1 MPFIIKANLP
11 LVPLALSVRQILA
24 IDLGTDMFPALAL
37 GMEKPEPDVMK
48 RPPRPRNQPLLDR
61 GLLSRAF
68 WLGMIEAILSFA
80 AFLSI
85 FILAGH
91 VHKIGFAFLAPL
103 VNLVDFRLNLS
114 FEQTWF
120 LAATVYHVGVVMSQ
134 VGNALACR
142 SDHTRSS
149 SLGWLS
155 NKYLLI
161 GILFELLGIV
171 SIIYIPFLAKI
182 FNHVPLPG
190 WMWIV
195 LGLNALVI
203 YSIEWI
209 RKAIVRGLTKM
220 RKGKISA
227 LSLQEV
233 IQ

>member
-1 MPFIIKANLP
+1 
-11 LVPLALSVRQILA
+11 VPLALSVRQILA

-48 RPPRPRNQPLLDR
+48 RPPRHRNQPLLDS

-68 WLGMIEAILSFA
+68 WLGMIESILCFA

-91 VHKIGFAFLAPL
+91 IHKIGLSFLAPL
-103 VNLVDFRLNLS
+103 KNLVSFRFNLS

-120 LAATVYHVGVVMSQ
+120 LAATVYHASVVMSQ

-142 SDHTRSS
+142 SDRMRSS

-161 GILFELLGIV
+161 SILIELLGIA

-195 LGLNALVI
+195 LGMNALVL

-209 RKAIVRGLTKM
+209 RKAVMRGIKNIRSKRNSTL
-220 RKGKISA
+220 A
-227 LSLQEV
+227 PQEAG
-233 IQ
+233 Q